1 MQLLSNLLWL
11 LPLGLTCQDFHDSC
25 AAWAK
30 HGECEQNP
38 AYMKARMDP
47 QPAVE
52 PGFLSHWMLPALF
65 QCPWCPLVPL
75 GVPGTMCHGVQLLR
89 LVHFS
94 LPLARIDAGH
104 CGRCRQSRLAERGW
118 SCAWRQSSG
127 GRLESPWDRTFHP
140 ELTG

>member
-52 PGFLSHWMLPALF
+52 PGFLSRWMLPTLF
-65 QCPWCPLVPL
+65 QCPWCPLVSQVQCAMACNSCDWFTSRCLSRESMQGIAADVASRALRNAAGVAPGVRVLADAWKVL
-75 GVPGTMCHGVQLLR
+75 GIGLFIP
-89 LVHFS
+89 S
-94 LPLARIDAGH
+94 
-104 CGRCRQSRLAERGW
+104 
-118 SCAWRQSSG
+118 
-127 GRLESPWDRTFHP
+127 
-140 ELTG
+140 